1 MKILCLADEE
11 NKAYWDYFRKEKLDD
26 IDLILSCG
34 DLKADYLTFLVTM
47 GHAPLLYIHGNHDEG
62 YRTRPP
68 EGCDCI
74 DDKVVTF
81 RGLRI
86 VGLGGC
92 LRYRPGEYQYSE
104 ADMQRRIRRMSWKLR
119 KGVDIVVAHA
129 PVQGFGDLEDLPH
142 RGFACFRKLIEK
154 YMPKYLLHGHVHAS
168 YGHGMR
174 KEYSY
179 CGTHIINVGETYI
192 LEIPD
197 VPCRGRRAENSPQ
210 EGWSSAPTVRDAS
223 VEQYGSL
230 PNASNRAEARAHFS
244 EWNMKK
250 ACRRI

>member
-129 PVQGFGDLEDLPH
+129 PVQGFGDRKIHAEISSAWAYPCQLRPWNAQGVQLLRHAYHQCRRDL
-142 RGFACFRKLIEK
+142 
-154 YMPKYLLHGHVHAS
+154 
-168 YGHGMR
+168 
-174 KEYSY
+174 YSGDPGR
-179 CGTHIINVGETYI
+179 CPAGADEQKIA
-192 LEIPD
+192 
-197 VPCRGRRAENSPQ
+197 RRRAGVLHQRCGMPP
-210 EGWSSAPTVRDAS
+210 AARPRRRHIF
-223 VEQYGSL
+223 YGAAQL
-230 PNASNRAEARAHFS
+230 GPF
-244 EWNMKK
+244 
-250 ACRRI
+250 

>member
-81 RGLRI
+81 RGQARHWW
-86 VGLGGC
+86 
-92 LRYRPGEYQYSE
+92 RP
-104 ADMQRRIRRMSWKLR
+104 
-119 KGVDIVVAHA
+119 
-129 PVQGFGDLEDLPH
+129 
-142 RGFACFRKLIEK
+142 
-154 YMPKYLLHGHVHAS
+154 
-168 YGHGMR
+168 
-174 KEYSY
+174 SY
-179 CGTHIINVGETYI
+179 CSYFRSVRSS
-192 LEIPD
+192 LRWRQ
-197 VPCRGRRAENSPQ
+197 CRSG
-210 EGWSSAPTVRDAS
+210 
-223 VEQYGSL
+223 
-230 PNASNRAEARAHFS
+230 
-244 EWNMKK
+244 
-250 ACRRI
+250 

>member
-142 RGFACFRKLIEK
+142 RGFACFRKLIENTCRNIFCT
-154 YMPKYLLHGHVHAS
+154 
-168 YGHGMR
+168 GMSTPATAMECAR
-174 KEYSY
+174 S
-179 CGTHIINVGETYI
+179 TITAARISSMSARPIFWRSRTM
-192 LEIPD
+192 
-197 VPCRGRRAENSPQ
+197 PCRGRRAENSPQ
-210 EGWSSAPTVRDAS
+210 AGWSSAPTVRDAS
-223 VEQYGSL
+223 GGSSPQAPYL
-230 PNASNRAEARAHFS
+230 LWCSTTRS
-244 EWNMKK
+244 ILNMENV
-250 ACRRI
+250 RESRQR

>member
-154 YMPKYLLHGHVHAS
+154 YMPKYLLHA
-168 YGHGMR
+168 
-174 KEYSY
+174 
-179 CGTHIINVGETYI
+179 
-192 LEIPD
+192 PPAD
-197 VPCRGRRAENSPQ
+197 VPNSTSWLYPALSFRLISLSFLSDNTSDANSTIFDILT
-210 EGWSSAPTVRDAS
+210 SSIVLSNGLVAGIYSNAPIPLFPV
-223 VEQYGSL
+223 
-230 PNASNRAEARAHFS
+230 
-244 EWNMKK
+244 
-250 ACRRI
+250 

>member
-62 YRTRPP
+62 YRARPP

-168 YGHGMR
+168 YSHGMR
-174 KEYSY
+174 KSSMSARPIFWRSR
-179 CGTHIINVGETYI
+179 TM
-192 LEIPD
+192 
-197 VPCRGRRAENSPQ
+197 PCRGRRAENSPQ
-210 EGWSSAPTVRDAS
+210 AGWSSAPTVRDAS
-223 VEQYGSL
+223 GGSSPQAPYL
-230 PNASNRAEARAHFS
+230 LWCSTARS
-244 EWNMKK
+244 ILNMENV
-250 ACRRI
+250 RESRQR

>member
-142 RGFACFRKLIEK
+142 RGFACFRELII
-154 YMPKYLLHGHVHAS
+154 S
-168 YGHGMR
+168 
-174 KEYSY
+174 
-179 CGTHIINVGETYI
+179 
-192 LEIPD
+192 
-197 VPCRGRRAENSPQ
+197 
-210 EGWSSAPTVRDAS
+210 
-223 VEQYGSL
+223 
-230 PNASNRAEARAHFS
+230 
-244 EWNMKK
+244 
-250 ACRRI
+250 

>member
-104 ADMQRRIRRMSWKLR
+104 ADMQRRIRRMSWELR

-174 KEYSY
+174 KEYNY

-197 VPCRGRRAENSPQ
+197 
-210 EGWSSAPTVRDAS
+210 DALQGQTS
-223 VEQYGSL
+223 
-230 PNASNRAEARAHFS
+230 R
-244 EWNMKK
+244 K
-250 ACRRI
+250 

>member
-104 ADMQRRIRRMSWKLR
+104 ADMQRRGSCARVWTSLWPTRRCRASAIWR
-119 KGVDIVVAHA
+119 ICRTGA
-129 PVQGFGDLEDLPH
+129 LP
-142 RGFACFRKLIEK
+142 
-154 YMPKYLLHGHVHAS
+154 AS
-168 YGHGMR
+168 
-174 KEYSY
+174 
-179 CGTHIINVGETYI
+179 
-192 LEIPD
+192 
-197 VPCRGRRAENSPQ
+197 
-210 EGWSSAPTVRDAS
+210 
-223 VEQYGSL
+223 GS
-230 PNASNRAEARAHFS
+230 
-244 EWNMKK
+244 
-250 ACRRI
+250 

>member
-1 MKILCLADEE
+1 VKILCLADEE

-74 DDKVVTF
+74 D
-81 RGLRI
+81 
-86 VGLGGC
+86 
-92 LRYRPGEYQYSE
+92 YRPGEYQYSE

-174 KEYSY
+174 KEYNY

-197 VPCRGRRAENSPQ
+197 
-210 EGWSSAPTVRDAS
+210 DALQGQTS
-223 VEQYGSL
+223 
-230 PNASNRAEARAHFS
+230 R
-244 EWNMKK
+244 K
-250 ACRRI
+250 